1 MLRSIL
7 SLAIMIAYPFAAA
20 AHTSLVP
27 HDHPH
32 GVSVLLGAEAGLLAL
47 VGAGV
52 AVFAFRAI
60 ANRRRA
66 AQPIR
71 RRR

>member
-7 SLAIMIAYPFAAA
+7 SLATVLAFPAAAA

-27 HDHPH
+27 HSHPH
-32 GVSVLLGAEAGLLAL
+32 GVNFLLGAEAGMLAL
-47 VGAGV
+47 IVAGV
-52 AVFAFRAI
+52 AGLALRAI
-60 ANRRRA
+60 ANRKRV
-66 AQPIR
+66 AQQIR